1 MILQNCRIA
10 LTNPG
15 SSNDYGSGV
24 STKTMNGEFGGLARG
39 DSIFCGNSALRILV
53 GTGTDAV
60 TENDYT
66 LTMIDT
72 DVLKPLSNTAKNG
85 GNINNY
91 TRLSTVSTTFNNIS
105 SSSVTVTELGI
116 AYQSGTT
123 SGSVTNW
130 TRILFTRELLDTP
143 VTIEPGESYTFT
155 EVIDIK

>member
-1 MILQNCRIA
+1 MILQNCRKL

-15 SSNDYGSGV
+15 PNDYNIALYLVDMSGQSSGIGQGSQ
-24 STKTMNGEFGGLARG
+24 
-39 DSIFCGNSALRILV
+39 IFCSRSALRILV
-53 GTGTDAV
+53 GTGTNAV

-72 DVLKPLSNTAKNG
+72 NVLNPLSNTAKNG
-85 GNINNY
+85 GNVNNY

-116 AYQSGTT
+116 AYQPGTT

-143 VTIEPGESYTFT
+143 VTIAPGESYTFT
-155 EVIDIK
+155 AVIDIK